1 MLKHKN
7 QISLKPIVIW
17 TFIHYYRVVHWRV
30 SAYIYIYIL
39 PYRYS
44 ETRNHL
50 YGEPAGRAEES
61 HRGTPPIVAGAA
73 GASVPEDK
81 VQQGVKHFDK

>member
-1 MLKHKN
+1 LLWSEEE
-7 QISLKPIVIW
+7 ILPS
-17 TFIHYYRVVHWRV
+17 

-61 HRGTPPIVAGAA
+61 HRGTPPTVAGAA

-81 VQQGVKHFDK
+81 KLDDNVYVISRTVALTDIPIIPTIVVV